1 MIIKVELTNG
11 TQLNRAVNAASKISN
26 VMKLLHKANK
36 NDAIKTCFVTM
47 KDSHYRLKNGKINKV
62 NQDEYRSVFD

>member
-1 MIIKVELTNG
+1 MIIKIELTNG
-11 TQLNRAVNAASKISN
+11 NREHRAVKAASKISN

-47 KDSHYRLKNGKINKV
+47 NNKHYKLKSGKINRI
-62 NQDEYRSVFD
+62 QEYEYRSVFG